1 MTSPDTPDILRRILE
16 HKRAEVDER
25 KASCPLAALRAKLES
40 LPPPRGFREAL
51 IDRAVAGNPAVIA
64 EIKKASPSEGVIRE
78 PFDPPAIAASY
89 AGAGAACL
97 SVLTDERFFQGNDS
111 FLPAACEASGLPAL
125 RKDFIVDPWQ
135 IPESRALGADCVLLI
150 AAALTDAEL
159 TDCHAL
165 ATELG
170 MDALVE
176 VHDRT
181 ELDRAL
187 SLDAPL
193 IGINNRNLHT
203 FETRLETTLELR
215 PHVPSHVTL
224 VTESGIHSRE
234 DIALMRTANVHAFLV
249 GTAFMR
255 EEDPGQALSRLFDN

>member
-1 MTSPDTPDILRRILE
+1 MTSSTTADILRRILQ
-16 HKRAEVDER
+16 HKRAEVDAR
-25 KASCPLAALRAKLES
+25 KAACPVATLRAKLEQQ
-40 LPPPRGFREAL
+40 PPPRGFRRAL
-51 IDRAVAGNPAVIA
+51 IDKTAAASPAVIA
-64 EIKKASPSEGVIRE
+64 EIKRASPSEGVIRE
-78 PFDPPAIAASY
+78 HFDPPAIARSY
-89 AGAGAACL
+89 ADAGATCL
-97 SVLTDERFFQGNDS
+97 SVLTDERFFKGHDGYLQSARD
-111 FLPAACEASGLPAL
+111 ASGLPAL
-125 RKDFIVDPWQ
+125 RKDFIIDPWQ
-135 IPESRALGADCVLLI
+135 VPESRALGADCVLLI
-150 AAALTDAEL
+150 AAALSDAEL

-165 ATELG
+165 AIELG

-176 VHDRT
+176 VHNRA

-215 PHVPSHVTL
+215 SHVPPNVTI

-234 DIALMRTANVHAFLV
+234 DITRMRTANVHAFLV

-255 EEDPGQALSRLFDN
+255 EDDPGRALSRLFGD